1 MPARR
6 DDTIAKGDFARCITR
21 HIDIWFAFA
30 RGLGLGID
38 RMEDIILV
46 TGRHLARSWTNVV
59 FPESQRVEQV
69 SFGVRVAGVY
79 DVEWQFSREDLRGV
93 AINRGPS
100 GQVSSSLFLR
110 FN

>member
-1 MPARR
+1 
-6 DDTIAKGDFARCITR
+6 
-21 HIDIWFAFA
+21 
-30 RGLGLGID
+30 
-38 RMEDIILV
+38 MEDIILV

-93 AINRGPS
+93 AINCGPS
-100 GQVSSSLFLR
+100 GQVSSSLFPR